1 MDKTLENTLKVEIN
15 NKLLTCDDKE
25 VLTDDGVVYR
35 KQNHPTVDRRFVGEQ
50 SRTEIPLSFFI
61 LMKIITPTPLPLLP
75 SPLLTFSLSVIINT
89 L

>member
-50 SRTEIPLSFFI
+50 VQNRESFVF
-61 LMKIITPTPLPLLP
+61 
-75 SPLLTFSLSVIINT
+75 
-89 L
+89 